1 VWWNRPQRVP
11 EASARLSTIV
21 PRAAPWS
28 GLAVR
33 LADVATTSSSPRSSA
48 AKGAPTRRAKGAT
61 DAAPKGSA
69 GAGASADEQ
78 ARPLVLLDGHSLA
91 YRAFFALP
99 SDLATTTGQ
108 QTNAVYGFTSML
120 VKLFGEM
127 VPDRIAVCFDLGRP
141 AYRYEVYTEYKANR
155 RTTPDE
161 FASQMPLIREVLD
174 TLHIPTVEVAGYE
187 ADDVIATLVR
197 EATERGVPVL
207 IVSGDRDTLQLVD
220 DDAGVRVMMTARGIT
235 DTRVY
240 DSAAVIDRYGVP
252 PDRYVDIAALRG
264 DPSDNLPGVPGV
276 GDKTATKLVQAYGT
290 VEGVL
295 EHVDELRGKQRENIA
310 AHAEDVLRNKQL
322 AILRRDVP
330 LPVGVEDLRMGA
342 WDRTQVQRL
351 FDTLEFQGLRDR
363 LFAAV
368 TEPAPS
374 DVGFE
379 VDARLLPEGGLPV
392 WLSRIPEGAPIA
404 IASRLDTGPGRAELL
419 GAALWAEGHGS
430 VWLDLST
437 IDPADFEALAD
448 LLADPA
454 RPKFAHDAKTLFLAV
469 WERGMRLEGL
479 AIDTAVAAYLSEPA
493 QRSYDLADLALRYLR
508 KELRP
513 DGAEDNSQ
521 PAGEGTQLAF
531 ETEEDAEQVWRDWCL
546 RAQAVGELAERLA
559 VELDELGVEQLD
571 REVEIPL
578 VPILAKLERT
588 GIAIDLSVLGEI
600 GDRLEARM
608 LDHESRVYELAGEKF
623 NIGSNPQLQ
632 EILFERLQ
640 LPKTRRIKTGY
651 TTDANSLAALAGI
664 HPIIEELLGY
674 REVAKLKNTYVDALP
689 KLVSPGTGRIHAQ
702 FNQLVASTGR
712 LSSQNPNVQN
722 IPIRSELG
730 REIRRAFV
738 AGVGSDGL
746 LVADYAQIEFRVL
759 AHLARD
765 EQLVAAFLSGE
776 DVHATVAGMVWG
788 LPPDQVDRDLRS
800 RVKMVTYGLA
810 YGLSAFGLAQRLGI
824 APEEAAALVDA
835 YFGRFGKVKAY
846 LDGVVTQARR
856 EGYTQTIMGRRR
868 FLPDLASDNYQR
880 RQMAERMALNAPIQ
894 GSAADIIKMAMVAV
908 DRAMDRQ
915 ELRSRMIL
923 QVHDE
928 LVFEVVPGERARLEE
943 LVRREMAGVAQLS
956 VPLEVSMAFGRS
968 WAEAQ
973 H

>member
-1 VWWNRPQRVP
+1 
-11 EASARLSTIV
+11 
-21 PRAAPWS
+21 
-28 GLAVR
+28 
-33 LADVATTSSSPRSSA
+33 VATTSSSSRSSA
-48 AKGAPTRRAKGAT
+48 TRQGAASRGAPGSGAKVAKGAKSTAAKGGQTAQ
-61 DAAPKGSA
+61 
-69 GAGASADEQ
+69 E

-91 YRAFFALP
+91 FRAFFALP

-120 VKLFGEM
+120 VKLFGELA
-127 VPDRIAVCFDLGRP
+127 PDRIAVCFDLGRP
-141 AYRYEVYTEYKANR
+141 AYRTEVYAEYKANR
-155 RTTPDE
+155 QTTPSE
-161 FASQMPLIREVLD
+161 FSNQMPLIREVLD
-174 TLHIPTVEVAGYE
+174 TLHIPIVEVPGYE
-187 ADDVIATLVR
+187 ADDVIATLVG
-197 EATERGVPVL
+197 EATGRGLPVM
-207 IVSGDRDTLQLVD
+207 IVTGDRDTLQLVD
-220 DDAGVRVMMTARGIT
+220 DQAGIKVMMTSRGIT

-240 DSAAVIDRYGVP
+240 DGAAVLERYGVP
-252 PDRYVDIAALRG
+252 PERYVDIAALRG

-276 GDKTATKLVQAYGT
+276 GDKTATKLVQTYETA
-290 VEGVL
+290 EGVV
-295 EHVDELRGKQRENIA
+295 EHAAEQRGKLRDNLL
-310 AHAEDVLRNKQL
+310 AHGDDVLRNKRL

-330 LPVGVEDLRMGA
+330 LPVDVDELRIGP
-342 WDRTQVQRL
+342 WQRLEVQRL
-351 FDTLEFQGLRDR
+351 FDTLEFQSLRER
-363 LFAAV
+363 LFEAIA
-368 TEPAPS
+368 EPAPS

-379 VDARLLPEGGLPV
+379 VDATALPEGGLPV
-392 WLSRIPEGAPIA
+392 WLESVPAGAQIA
-404 IASRLDTGPGRAELL
+404 IASRLETAPGRAELL
-419 GAALWAEGHGS
+419 GMAFWAEGRGA
-430 VWLDLST
+430 VWLDVAAAGE
-437 IDPADFEALAD
+437 ADLEALQA
-448 LLADPA
+448 LLADQD
-454 RPKFAHDAKTLFLAV
+454 RPKLAHDAKTLFLAV
-469 WERGMRLEGL
+469 WERGWRLEGL
-479 AIDTAVAAYLSEPA
+479 AMDTAVAAYLAAPE
-493 QRSYDLADLALRYLR
+493 QRNYDLEALALRYLR

-513 DGAEDNSQ
+513 EAAAGGV

-531 ETEEDAEQVWRDWCL
+531 ETEAEQEQAWQDWCL
-546 RAQAVGELAERLA
+546 RAQAVGELGARLA
-559 VELDELGVEQLD
+559 VELDTLGIERLD
-571 REVEIPL
+571 REVELPL

-588 GIAIDLSVLGEI
+588 GIAIDSSVLGEI

-608 LDHESRVYELAGEKF
+608 LDHEARVYELAGEKF

-632 EILFERLQ
+632 QILFEKLQ

-651 TTDANSLAALAGI
+651 TTDAASLAQIAGT

-689 KLVSPGTGRIHAQ
+689 KLVSPATGRIHAQ
-702 FNQLVASTGR
+702 FNQLVAATGR

-722 IPIRSELG
+722 IPIRTELG

-738 AGVGSDGL
+738 SGPGTEGL

-759 AHLARD
+759 AHLAGD
-765 EQLVAAFLSGE
+765 DDLVAAFLSGE

-788 LPPDQVDRDLRS
+788 LAPDQVDRDLRS

-810 YGLSAFGLAQRLGI
+810 YGLSAFGLAQGLGI
-824 APEEAAALVDA
+824 PADEAKALMDA

-868 FLPDLASDNYQR
+868 YLPDLASDNRQR
-880 RQMAERMALNAPIQ
+880 RQMADRMALNAPIQ

-908 DRAMDRQ
+908 DGALTA
-915 ELRSRMIL
+915 EGLRSRMVL

-928 LVFEVVPGERARLEE
+928 LVFEVIPGEREHLEE
-943 LVRREMAGVAQLS
+943 LVLREMTGVVQLR

>member
-1 VWWNRPQRVP
+1 M
-11 EASARLSTIV
+11 
-21 PRAAPWS
+21 
-28 GLAVR
+28 GKG
-33 LADVATTSSSPRSSA
+33 TT
-48 AKGAPTRRAKGAT
+48 
-61 DAAPKGSA
+61 APKGGQA
-69 GAGASADEQ
+69 AKQGAGEA

-120 VKLFGEM
+120 VKLFGE
-127 VPDRIAVCFDLGRP
+127 VPTDRIAVCFDVGRP

-155 RTTPDE
+155 KTTPTE
-161 FASQMPLIREVLD
+161 FSSQMPLIREVLD
-174 TLHIPTVEVAGYE
+174 TLHIPVVEVPGYE

-197 EATERGVPVL
+197 EATERSMPVL
-207 IVSGDRDTLQLVD
+207 IVTGDRDTLQLVD
-220 DDAGVRVMMTARGIT
+220 DQAGVRVMMTARGIT

-240 DSAAVIDRYGVP
+240 DAAAVLDRYGVP
-252 PDRYVDIAALRG
+252 PERYVDIAALRG

-276 GDKTATKLVQAYGT
+276 GDKTATKLVQTYGNA
-290 VEGVL
+290 EGVV
-295 EHVDELRGKQRENIA
+295 EHAAEQRGKLRDNLL
-310 AHAEDVLRNKQL
+310 AHADDVLRNKQL

-330 LPVGVEDLRMGA
+330 LPVDVDDLRIGPWQRME
-342 WDRTQVQRL
+342 VQRL
-351 FDTLEFQGLRDR
+351 FDTLEFQSLRER
-363 LFAAV
+363 LFDAIA
-368 TEPAPS
+368 EPVPS

-379 VDARLLPEGGLPV
+379 VDARILPEGGLPV
-392 WLSRIPEGAPIA
+392 WLQSVPAGAPVA
-404 IASRLDTGPGRAELL
+404 LAARLDTGPGRAELL
-419 GAALWAEGHGS
+419 GMGLWAEGHGA
-430 VWLDLST
+430 VWLDLT
-437 IDPADFEALAD
+437 EPDDADLAALAG

-454 RPKFAHDAKTLFLAV
+454 RPKLVHDAKTLFLAV
-469 WERGMRLEGL
+469 WERGWRLEGL
-479 AIDTAVAAYLSEPA
+479 AMDTAVAAYLAAPE
-493 QRSYDLADLALRYLR
+493 QRNYDLSELALRYLR

-513 DGAEDNSQ
+513 EGAGSGSV

-531 ETEEDAEQVWRDWCL
+531 ETSPEQAWQDWCL
-546 RAQAVGELAERLA
+546 RAQAVGELAARLA
-559 VELDELGVEQLD
+559 VELDTLGIERLD
-571 REVEIPL
+571 REVELPL

-608 LDHESRVYELAGEKF
+608 LDHEARVYELAGEKF

-632 EILFERLQ
+632 VILFDKLQ

-651 TTDANSLAALAGI
+651 TTDAASLAQLAGT

-689 KLVSPGTGRIHAQ
+689 KLVSPTTGRIHAQ
-702 FNQLVASTGR
+702 FNQLVAATGR

-722 IPIRSELG
+722 IPIRTELG

-738 AGVGSDGL
+738 TGPGTEGL

-759 AHLARD
+759 AHLAGD
-765 EQLVAAFLSGE
+765 EALVAAFLSGE

-788 LPPDQVDRDLRS
+788 LAPDQVDRELRS

-810 YGLSAFGLAQRLGI
+810 YGLSAFGLAQGLGI
-824 APEEAAALVDA
+824 APDEATALMDA
-835 YFGRFGKVKAY
+835 YFARFAKVKAY

-856 EGYTQTIMGRRR
+856 EGYTQTILGRRR
-868 FLPDLASDNYQR
+868 YLPDLASDNRQR
-880 RQMAERMALNAPIQ
+880 RQMADRMALNAPIQ

-908 DRAMDRQ
+908 DRALGS
-915 ELRSRMIL
+915 ESLRSRMVL

-928 LVFEVVPGERARLEE
+928 LVFVVAPGELEHLQE
-943 LVRREMAGVAQLS
+943 LVRREMVGVVELR